1 MDARD
6 IYTEVGKRY
15 SAAAAGVEAQYA
27 DSVAKSFGYTKEE
40 LSNIPQDANLGLSCG
55 NPLAIATLR
64 EVSKWWSANLSKSH
78 RSWIIQGETVIDLG
92 SGAGLD
98 AFLAAQKVGSNGRVI
113 GVDMNEVGFKN
124 CNKRIVWH
132 MPFFT

>member
-1 MDARD
+1 MDKTCLILTINRGYLLQFSSNYSNDYFRLLAMDARD
-6 IYTEVGKRY
+6 IYIEVGKRY

-64 EVSKWWSANLSKSH
+64 EVSKS
-78 RSWIIQGETVIDLG
+78 
-92 SGAGLD
+92 
-98 AFLAAQKVGSNGRVI
+98 
-113 GVDMNEVGFKN
+113 
-124 CNKRIVWH
+124 
-132 MPFFT
+132 